1 MGFRFSAMN
10 EEDEDSIASSDTL
23 SMKMRNIE
31 LTEKIAE
38 TAQTEKFGFTINR
51 KQEKLKDG
59 KKNRSR

>member
-1 MGFRFSAMN
+1 MEFRFSLY
-10 EEDEDSIASSDTL
+10 EDNEDSIASSDTL

-51 KQEKLKDG
+51 KQEKLQNG